1 MTRLD
6 PQATRR
12 QLLAGAAL
20 LSLPTAWAQVPSTRP
35 GFDTKTVAEALRGL
49 GLGTPQRSTELQ
61 LGAPDLAENG
71 GQVPLTLSWTA
82 AGVRRLWVLSDKNPS
97 SLIAQL
103 EPSDALL
110 PRIELRVKL
119 AHSGTVTLLAQTA
132 DGRLLQTQAEVRV
145 TLGGCGDTPDD
156 TPPPAQPQ
164 PSLIR
169 ARRTPQGGAQLR
181 MLVKHEME
189 SGQRTDSK
197 GRLVPAWY
205 VRELA
210 LTHQGQPVFK
220 ALLGTGV
227 AKDPLWGLGLRAAQV
242 GDSLALSWADNR
254 GARRSDTATVQA
266 AA

>member
-1 MTRLD
+1 MSFGHPR
-6 PQATRR
+6 ANRR
-12 QLLAGAAL
+12 QLLAWTGLLGA
-20 LSLPTAWAQVPSTRP
+20 STTWAQTPAPRP
-35 GFDTKTVAEALRGL
+35 GFDTKTVAEALRSL
-49 GLGTPQRSTELQ
+49 GLGAPQRSTELQ

-103 EPSDALL
+103 EPSEALL

-119 AHSGTVTLLAQTA
+119 AQSGTVTLLAQTA

-145 TLGGCGDTPDD
+145 TLGGCGETPDD

-169 ARRTPQGGAQLR
+169 ARRTPQGGAQVR

-189 SGQRTDSK
+189 SGQRADGK

-205 VRELA
+205 VRELT

-227 AKDPLWGLGLRAAQV
+227 AKDPLWGLGLRSAQV
-242 GDSLALSWADNR
+242 GDNLALSWSDNR
-254 GARRSDTATVQA
+254 GARRSDAATVQA
-266 AA
+266 AG